1 MRTYLVREKAVR
13 ALGAVL
19 ETFDPE
25 YEPGQPLDPDVELI
39 GQALGLLP
47 YDSLIDPNGNSRNET
62 RQTAIWR
69 RPVLVETEDEVPQ
82 IALRP
87 GRFS

>member
-1 MRTYLVREKAVR
+1 VRTYLVREKAVK
-13 ALGAVL
+13 ALGAAL
-19 ETFDPE
+19 ATFDPD
-25 YEPGQPLDPDVELI
+25 YEPGQPLDPDVELV

-47 YDSLIDPNGNSRNET
+47 YNSLVDPNGASRNET
-62 RQTAIWR
+62 RPTAIWR